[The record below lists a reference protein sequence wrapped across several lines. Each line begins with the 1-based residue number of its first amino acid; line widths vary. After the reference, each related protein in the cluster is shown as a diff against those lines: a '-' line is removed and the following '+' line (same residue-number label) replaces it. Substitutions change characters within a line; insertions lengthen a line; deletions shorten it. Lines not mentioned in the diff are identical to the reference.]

1 MKKRITLTLDED
13 LLKIIN
19 ENAKKQN
26 RSVSNYLDQLLKTK
40 LIKKENKNEIH

>member
-13 LLKIIN
+13 LLKVIN

-26 RSVSNYLDQLLKTK
+26 RSVSNYLDQYLKTK
-40 LIKKENKNEIH
+40 LIKKEKE

>member
-13 LLKIIN
+13 LLKVIN

-26 RSVSNYLDQLLKTK
+26 RSVSNYLDQYLKTK
-40 LIKKENKNEIH
+40 LIKKEKEQ